1 MTNPDIREG
10 DDDNER
16 WHRGVGVE
24 NDLFNGHYR
33 ENPQFHS
40 LPASHKPM
48 APPITSVISTPI
60 IVSIIQPLLTMESVP
75 SENR

>member
-10 DDDNER
+10 DDDNEW

-33 ENPQFHS
+33 ENPINYSFIFYNTTKS
-40 LPASHKPM
+40 M
-48 APPITSVISTPI
+48 E
-60 IVSIIQPLLTMESVP
+60 LLQLKL
-75 SENR
+75 

>member
-1 MTNPDIREG
+1 MTTNDDIEG
-10 DDDNER
+10 
-16 WHRGVGVE
+16 WGVE
-24 NDLFNGHYR
+24 NDLFNGNYR